1 MSSNNTCI
9 VAGYFLLISV
19 DFIFAKILTK
29 EYNQNIL
36 LINKAVNYDEPKK
49 YLYGKKSNITSSAF
63 KIKAFEE
70 NKEKIGNQE
79 SYAGEKSWRKV

>member
-49 YLYGKKSNITSSAF
+49 YLYGKKSNVTSS
-63 KIKAFEE
+63 
-70 NKEKIGNQE
+70 
-79 SYAGEKSWRKV
+79 S